1 MTIGVTQ
8 LGIMSLPL
16 LPSPVLLRRSA
27 MSLCPPVAP
36 RRVLPTAPDPATK
49 SSFGVP
55 SAQEL
60 PQHAL
65 HLCLLP
71 CAPSFALMQCV

>member
-1 MTIGVTQ
+1 
-8 LGIMSLPL
+8 MSLPL

-36 RRVLPTAPDPATK
+36 RRVLPMAPDPATK

-65 HLCLLP
+65 RLYCNMHAGYLHMRWLIG
-71 CAPSFALMQCV
+71 